1 MQYNKRLPCENWE
14 YAQQDEWIKQ
24 NTMKHCPHIKWMG
37 PCGQGWNFQ
46 WNDASWKLFDDP
58 KEDVVVTTQA
68 EDEQE
73 ELLYKIHGW
82 EKSHISKL
90 LFPRTCFKRSN
101 LIKRVRNSLA
111 VQWLDF
117 HSRGP
122 GSIPGRPTSD
132 CSRCAMSDSWSLK
145 KI

>member
-37 PCGQGWNFQ
+37 PCGLGWNFQ

-73 ELLYKIHGW
+73 ETIVQNTWMGKIIIFLNYYFAEHV
-82 EKSHISKL
+82 SKDL
-90 LFPRTCFKRSN
+90 T
-101 LIKRVRNSLA
+101 
-111 VQWLDF
+111 
-117 HSRGP
+117 
-122 GSIPGRPTSD
+122 
-132 CSRCAMSDSWSLK
+132 
-145 KI
+145 